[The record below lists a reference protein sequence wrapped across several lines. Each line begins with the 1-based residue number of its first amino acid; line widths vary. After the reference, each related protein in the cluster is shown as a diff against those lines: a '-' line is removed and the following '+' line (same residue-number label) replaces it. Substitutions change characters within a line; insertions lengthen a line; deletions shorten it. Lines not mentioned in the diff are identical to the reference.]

1 MFSVGTPAT
10 PVRGRAVKAGCS
22 GARSGRIGAHPEPE
36 VPVPDSTPEQAEYD
50 VAVIGAGP
58 AGTAAALRAAELGA
72 RVVVLEAARV
82 GGTCVNTGCV
92 PTRVLA
98 KTARMMRE
106 TRSAGDYGIEIGT
119 PVLDWAATVRH
130 VHERVDLVRSIKR
143 EAQRFEEAGVDLIH
157 EGRARFVDESTLVL
171 DSGRR
176 IRARSIMVCVG
187 GHSRRLPIPGAELAT
202 VPEDVLGL
210 TELPRR
216 VAVIGGGNTGAQ
228 LVTVFNAFGSEVT
241 LLDVAPRILMTSD
254 SSISEHV
261 ASAFERQGV
270 RVRTGIETVSGIE
283 RQDDGSLAI
292 AWREGGED
300 RTAEV
305 DVVIMATG
313 WPADVEDLGL
323 ENAGIEVVRSA
334 IPADQYFRT
343 VVPHIFA
350 VGDANGRDMLVQAAQ
365 FEAEAAAENAVLG
378 ANRRTPQ
385 FLLPAGGFT
394 DPDYAGVGFTQEQAR
409 ERDPQ
414 CVVAS
419 VPFSNLDRAVIDDR
433 ENGFLTLIADRRR
446 ELLLGAHAV
455 GENAIEVVQS
465 VTTAMAA
472 GVDLATLAN
481 VRFAYPTYSAVIGM
495 AARALLAE
503 PARPTELD

>member
-1 MFSVGTPAT
+1 MNTMQ
-10 PVRGRAVKAGCS
+10 
-22 GARSGRIGAHPEPE
+22 
-36 VPVPDSTPEQAEYD
+36 DDYD

-98 KTARMMRE
+98 KTARMLRE
-106 TRSAGDYGIEIGT
+106 ARSAGEYGIDVGT
-119 PVLDWAATVRH
+119 PTLDWTTTVRH
-130 VHERVDLVRSIKR
+130 VHARVDKVRSIKR
-143 EAQRFEEAGVDLIH
+143 EAQRCEEAGVDLIH
-157 EGRARFVDESTLVL
+157 EGRARFADESTLVL

-176 IRARSIMVCVG
+176 IRARSIMICVG
-187 GHSRRLPIPGAELAT
+187 GHSRRLPIPGAEFAT
-202 VPEDVLGL
+202 VPEDVLSL

-254 SSISEHV
+254 SSISEHI
-261 ASAFERQGV
+261 AGAFKRQGV
-270 RVRTGIETVSGIE
+270 RVHTGIETVAGIE
-283 RQDDGSLAI
+283 RTSDGALAI
-292 AWREGGED
+292 TWREGGD
-300 RTAEV
+300 SRTIDV

-323 ENAGIEVVRSA
+323 GNVGIDVVRSA
-334 IPADQYFRT
+334 IPVDQYFRT

-409 ERDPQ
+409 ERDPL

-419 VPFSNLDRAVIDDR
+419 VPFSRVDRAVIDDR
-433 ENGFLTLIADRRR
+433 ESGFLTLISDRRR

-495 AARALLAE
+495 AARVLLAE
-503 PARPTELD
+503 PPRPTELD